1 MISFSITTVTCYRDV
16 CAYWMLQNFSDL
28 ELDCTSPLPVTGP
41 GYFHRALAF
50 HHSNHQKPS
59 FTKMWHHLQE
69 DNTTSHV
76 ETGNYLR
83 TVVYA
88 VCLIDIAVF
97 SSKMWTV
104 SPNPCESTEVGAQQ
118 SFGNQRFNQ
127 WPWVSSFWNF
137 PFASLLAF
145 RCSKLKEL
153 EN

>member
-1 MISFSITTVTCYRDV
+1 
-16 CAYWMLQNFSDL
+16 MLQNFSDL

-59 FTKMWHHLQE
+59 FTKTWHHLQE

-83 TVVYA
+83 IVVYA

-97 SSKMWTV
+97 LKNVNCVPKPLWIHWGG
-104 SPNPCESTEVGAQQ
+104 CSTQ
-118 SFGNQRFNQ
+118 SFGNQRLNQ

-137 PFASLLAF
+137 PFASLLVF
-145 RCSKLKEL
+145 RCSKLKEQ

>member
-104 SPNPCESTEVGAQQ
+104 SPNPCESTEVGAQHRVLETKGLT
-118 SFGNQRFNQ
+118 SDLGS
-127 WPWVSSFWNF
+127 PHSEIF
-137 PFASLLAF
+137 PLHLCLL
-145 RCSKLKEL
+145 SDVQ
-153 EN
+153 N